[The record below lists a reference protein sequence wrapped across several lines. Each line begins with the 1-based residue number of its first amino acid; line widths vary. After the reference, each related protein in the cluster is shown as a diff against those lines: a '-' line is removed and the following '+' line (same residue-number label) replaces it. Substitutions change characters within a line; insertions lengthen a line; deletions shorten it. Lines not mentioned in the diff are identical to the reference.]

1 MAAEIMRR
9 TATLPCQSAAALCA
23 LASLALWLG
32 AGQTSRAEPSAEER
46 LLPYVA
52 ALESRIDPRAAS
64 ALAAIDGAGRRLLA
78 LRSYL
83 RAGPDLGERW
93 SWTGQQIADFEGSA
107 ERQAL
112 LTQIDIVRDT
122 FERMYPGYTLFVNER
137 VRSLDEQLASW
148 NANDSVAAAA
158 DHLAMATLDLLSSLN
173 RASPQRSRTVQR
185 LAGFLAAHV
194 PQPTPTLAA
203 PGLSP
208 HGQMLAIDFHVYQ
221 GDVAVAVP
229 EFSTVAPVWDTQGWA
244 QRLAAAV
251 RESGARFSGPLASP
265 REPWHYSYVRPDSDN
280 CVMLA
285 CAPGPGRAANGH
297 EENILTN

>member
-1 MAAEIMRR
+1 MAAESMRCAGQVCR
-9 TATLPCQSAAALCA
+9 PASATLCA

-32 AGQTSRAEPSAEER
+32 SGQVSRAEPSVEER

-52 ALESRIDPRAAS
+52 ALEPRIDPRAAA

-78 LRSYL
+78 LRS
-83 RAGPDLGERW
+83 
-93 SWTGQQIADFEGSA
+93 WTEQQIAAFEGSA

-112 LTQIDIVRDT
+112 LAQIGVVRDT
-122 FERMYPGYTLFVNER
+122 FERMNPGYTLFVNER
-137 VRSLDEQLASW
+137 VRSLDEQLLNW
-148 NANDSVAAAA
+148 NTNESVAAAA
-158 DHLAMATLDLLSSLN
+158 DNLATATLDLLNSLN

-185 LAGFLAAHV
+185 LAGFLAEHV

-229 EFSTVAPVWDTQGWA
+229 VVTVWDEQGWA

-265 REPWHYSYVRPDSDN
+265 REPWHYNYVRQDVSD
-280 CVMLA
+280 CVMFA
-285 CAPGPGRAANGH
+285 CAPAPDAGANGP
-297 EENILTN
+297 EESIVTY